1 MRSSAGTT
9 WAHARLAPPAP
20 VDNLGHHSLESCW
33 ALPMQIRSFDELLAE
48 GLSRS
53 ELRAHVRTGRLVR
66 VRRGFYRGYGE
77 LTPEER
83 HRCQIMAF
91 LRSRHAQ
98 DCVVSHVSAAVLH
111 GMPTPPGRLGEVCVI
126 RPSRHS
132 NYRQPGILHVR
143 NAPLDD
149 DEVVWL
155 DGIPVTSIARTTV
168 DLIRLWRREAGVAL
182 ADHALRHAE
191 RDELRARV
199 DERPCRGNSRARWAL
214 DFADPR
220 SESYYE
226 SVTRVRMHEEGVPPP
241 DLQVDMVDDQG
252 HIGRTDYRWEEH
264 RLLGEYDGEVKYG
277 RLLKPGESVK
287 DVFQAEKAREQ
298 RMCRQGWVFVRFVT
312 ADCLRP
318 GAVGQLWHETLRGR
332 HRLARL

>member
-1 MRSSAGTT
+1 
-9 WAHARLAPPAP
+9 
-20 VDNLGHHSLESCW
+20 
-33 ALPMQIRSFDELLAE
+33 MQIRSFDELLAE

-77 LTPEER
+77 LTPKER

-155 DGIPVTSIARTTV
+155 DSIPVTSIARTTV

-199 DERPCRGNSRARWAL
+199 DERPCRGNSRA
-214 DFADPR
+214 
-220 SESYYE
+220 
-226 SVTRVRMHEEGVPPP
+226 PPP

-277 RLLKPGESVK
+277 RLLKPGEAVK